1 MVVSHRA
8 AVRCPAHSRLSA
20 TTRLLVEYHPRHHHR
35 DVGGLRDTGS
45 NGFRYGTS
53 NAPASRPATP
63 GCAAHATKNPGD
75 AGQYRQRYDRRRC
88 CRVVTVTAAAGKF
101 TNLLAGQ
108 WIRLLGYAASAGVNN
123 NLYRI
128 TAMSPSTPATATAL
142 TLAAPFNVPV
152 TETPATTTGQLRAS
166 QITNGVTFTSLYV
179 QKQLQS
185 GSNYLV
191 YPGSYCTGIQIAG
204 SVGQFV
210 TANFPLLGKKRAPP
224 RPRPVRPVRC
234 STPSASSSGITSN
247 DVPISAIVN
256 KFSITSTNNGAA
268 GEYGIGSSI
277 APGILSGVFTA
288 KAHCLFT
295 SKTSPCIPLSRVK
308 LQVVCRT
315 RQISP
320 GA

>member
-108 WIRLLGYAASAGVNN
+108 WIRLLGYAASASVNN

-152 TETPATTTGQLRAS
+152 TETPATTTGRLRAS

-185 GSNYLV
+185 GSYYLV

-224 RPRPVRPVRC
+224 RPRPVRPVDGVQHRQPVPLESPRMTC
-234 STPSASSSGITSN
+234 RSPLLSTNSASRQPITARLVSM
-247 DVPISAIVN
+247 VSVVRSLLA
-256 KFSITSTNNGAA
+256 FSRECLLPRHTVSLLQRLH
-268 GEYGIGSSI
+268 
-277 APGILSGVFTA
+277 PVF
-288 KAHCLFT
+288 HF
-295 SKTSPCIPLSRVK
+295 
-308 LQVVCRT
+308 QE
-315 RQISP
+315 
-320 GA
+320 

>member
-1 MVVSHRA
+1 
-8 AVRCPAHSRLSA
+8 
-20 TTRLLVEYHPRHHHR
+20 
-35 DVGGLRDTGS
+35 
-45 NGFRYGTS
+45 
-53 NAPASRPATP
+53 
-63 GCAAHATKNPGD
+63 
-75 AGQYRQRYDRRRC
+75 
-88 CRVVTVTAAAGKF
+88 VTLTAAAGKF

-128 TAMSPSTPATATAL
+128 TAMSPSTPATATASTL
-142 TLAAPFNVPV
+142 TAPFNVPV

-185 GSNYLV
+185 GSYYLV

-204 SVGQFV
+204 SVGLFV
-210 TANFPLLGKKRAPP
+210 TTNFPLLAIQEKSA
-224 RPRPVRPVRC
+224 
-234 STPSASSSGITSN
+234 TSASTGLTTPTGTVFNTVSQFPGITWN

-268 GEYGIGSSI
+268 GEYGIGSRSLL
-277 APGILSGVFTA
+277 AFSQECLLPMA
-288 KAHCLFT
+288 RCLFT

-308 LQVVCRT
+308 LQVVCRFPANIT
-315 RQISP
+315 RYITSRSP
-320 GA
+320 HPPSASYH